1 MVHVVEFGHIVDNY
15 CLSIDRGVFH
25 VALVCHV
32 FDNYCLKYDGGVIH
46 VVVWDIVENNFMML
60 VTAVVGVAFFSLNR
74 QLLLEFDKAVV
85 HVDESY
91 PLNFD
96 IEVVCAIVVGY
107 IIDHYCLI
115 FDCRVIC
122 VVLNCCVV
130 NYCLILSHLMDNF
143 KLHVGGHP
151 STRRKSTMLRKLI
164 TESIT

>member
-1 MVHVVEFGHIVDNY
+1 VVQFVEFCHIVDNY
-15 CLSIDRGVFH
+15 CLIIDRGIFH
-25 VALVCHV
+25 VALVCHI
-32 FDNYCLKYDGGVIH
+32 FDNYCLRYDGGVVH
-46 VVVWDIVENNFMML
+46 VVVCDIVDNNCMMF
-60 VTAVVGVAFFSLNR
+60 VTAVVRVAYFSHNR

-91 PLNFD
+91 PLKFD
-96 IEVVCAIVVGY
+96 IEMVCAIVVGY

-115 FDCRVIC
+115 FDCRLSC

-130 NYCLILSHLMDNF
+130 ILSHLMDNF

>member
-1 MVHVVEFGHIVDNY
+1 MVHVVEFGHIFDNY
-15 CLSIDRGVFH
+15 YLSIDRGVFH

-32 FDNYCLKYDGGVIH
+32 FDNYCLKFDGGVIH
-46 VVVWDIVENNFMML
+46 VVVCDIVDNTFMML
-60 VTAVVGVAFFSLNR
+60 VTAVVRFAFLSHNR
-74 QLLLEFDKAVV
+74 QLLLGFDKAVV

-91 PLNFD
+91 PLKFD
-96 IEVVCAIVVGY
+96 IEMVCAIVVGY

-115 FDCRVIC
+115 FDCRLSC

-130 NYCLILSHLMDNF
+130 ILSHLMDNF